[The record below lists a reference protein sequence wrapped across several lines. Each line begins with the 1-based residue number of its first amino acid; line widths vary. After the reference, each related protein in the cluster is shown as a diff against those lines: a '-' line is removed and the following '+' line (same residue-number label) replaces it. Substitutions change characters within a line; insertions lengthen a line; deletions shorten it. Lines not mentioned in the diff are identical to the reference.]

1 MSSSLPDWM
10 STRELERVLLS
21 DEVRA
26 FANVTKRLMMMKESA
41 ISCNL
46 RNVGLLLVPVL
57 LVLLPAVQD
66 HELLS
71 AEMIVCSEAD
81 DLSPIL
87 LLLLQWHLARLL
99 LMSGPCSTAAL
110 IVLGFDLC
118 G

>member
-1 MSSSLPDWM
+1 MNSSLPDWM
-10 STRELERVLLS
+10 STRGLERVLLV
-21 DEVRA
+21 DEVHA
-26 FANVTKRLMMMKESA
+26 FATRKPMMMKELA
-41 ISCNL
+41 ISYSL

-57 LVLLPAVQD
+57 LVLPPAVQD

-71 AEMIVCSEAD
+71 AEMIVYSEVD
-81 DLSPIL
+81 DLSPI

-110 IVLGFDLC
+110 FVLGFDLC

>member
-1 MSSSLPDWM
+1 MNSSLPDWM
-10 STRELERVLLS
+10 STRELERVLLV
-21 DEVRA
+21 DEVHA
-26 FANVTKRLMMMKESA
+26 FANVTKRLMMMKELA

-46 RNVGLLLVPVL
+46 RNVVLLLVPVL

-71 AEMIVCSEAD
+71 AEMIVYSEVD
-81 DLSPIL
+81 DLSPI

-110 IVLGFDLC
+110 FVLGFDLC